1 MIKAQDISTVAIIG
15 AGTMGSGIASE
26 FARAGCDV
34 RLVDLGEDLLQRGI
48 KMLRNAQKALIEAEL
63 LSARQVEAALERIRP
78 LTSLEMACD
87 QVQLVIE
94 ATGIAEGGDI
104 FVLDMGEPVRI
115 MDLAKKMIE
124 LKKPGKIINIASGSA
139 FFPIIVGFA
148 AYEASKAGVVMF
160 TKSLALELAPYGI
173 TVNAIAPGSVQSEGA
188 GKMWQ
193 AITLPEKEKER
204 WGLGLA
210 QRTPLGRQGEP
221 DDIAK
226 GALFLGSNGSDY
238 MTGETIIIDGGFSTT
253 VRLMGI

>member
-1 MIKAQDISTVAIIG
+1 MLETTPENFDENYKVFLKAVAFL
-15 AGTMGSGIASE
+15 S
-26 FARAGCDV
+26 
-34 RLVDLGEDLLQRGI
+34 
-48 KMLRNAQKALIEAEL
+48 KAA
-63 LSARQVEAALERIRP
+63 
-78 LTSLEMACD
+78 
-87 QVQLVIE
+87 
-94 ATGIAEGGDI
+94 
-104 FVLDMGEPVRI
+104 
-115 MDLAKKMIE
+115 AKKMIE

-173 TVNAIAPGSVQSEGA
+173 TVNAIAPGSVQSEGT